1 MALDASVLALKMR
14 KCDMALVAGANE
26 LFDMKLFEAFA
37 RAGMLSPT
45 GQCHTWDVSADG

>member
-1 MALDASVLALKMR
+1 
-14 KCDMALVAGANE
+14 MALVAGANE
-26 LFDMKLFEAFA
+26 LFDMNLFEAFA